1 MSHFYRYEA
10 EVSLRQLVETDA
22 NGLQQI
28 LNALTLGKA
37 DLEAQV
43 QSLKEELLCV
53 KNDHEQVRDR
63 PRELLQTKPLKV
75 ASIFLSWIWQKLSP
89 LATTLFYL
97 DYIYYYYHSLIQ
109 CVSNLLPITQY
120 LKPPLSSL
128 VFPGKG
134 SNPIFLCSQVSH
146 LFIGISAQTSATT
159 GISQYWHKD
168 ILAS

>member
-10 EVSLRQLVETDA
+10 EVSLRQLVEADA

-43 QSLKEELLCV
+43 QSLKEELLCL
-53 KNDHEQVRDR
+53 KNDHEQVREK
-63 PRELLQTKPLKV
+63 PRELLQTKLLKI

-97 DYIYYYYHSLIQ
+97 DYTYYYFHWFNVFLI
-109 CVSNLLPITQY
+109 CCL
-120 LKPPLSSL
+120 
-128 VFPGKG
+128 
-134 SNPIFLCSQVSH
+134 
-146 LFIGISAQTSATT
+146 
-159 GISQYWHKD
+159 
-168 ILAS
+168 